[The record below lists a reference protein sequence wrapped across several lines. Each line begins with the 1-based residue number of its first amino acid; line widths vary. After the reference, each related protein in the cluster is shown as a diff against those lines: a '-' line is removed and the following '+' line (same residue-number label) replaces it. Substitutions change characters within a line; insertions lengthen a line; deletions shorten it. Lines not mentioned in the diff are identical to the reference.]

1 MNKLFSTLL
10 LSIGL
15 LCAGCEP
22 NPKMDLSQSTLIP
35 IPNSVNA
42 SGSSFK
48 FDGDLEINITDD
60 LDNLG
65 LQAQRLFQPATGFS
79 LPVIK
84 EAKPSS
90 DQLVLRVD
98 SNLSEQ
104 EGAYKLEIT
113 ERNISITGV
122 NQAAVYNGLETL
134 KQLFPKEIVLQE
146 SQDREAWFI
155 PSGIIQ
161 DAPRYQYRGAM
172 LDVSRHFFSVEDV
185 KSYIDYLA
193 MYKMN
198 VLHMHL
204 ADDQGWRIEI
214 KSWPDLTTKGS
225 VSEVGGGVGGFY
237 TQEEF
242 KELVDYAAGKYIEI
256 IPEIDM
262 PGHINAALHAYP
274 ILNPDDEELPYY
286 TGMEVGFSTLNYEDP
301 DTWRFVNDVIRE
313 LAEISPS
320 KYIHIGGDE
329 THATS
334 EEDYQKFIPRI
345 VEIVE
350 ANDKYAM
357 GWDDVAKAELS
368 QNTVAQLWK
377 PDTKDIMKG
386 LDQGVEIVMSPAKR
400 AYLDM
405 KYDQST
411 RIGLTWAAT
420 IEVDQ
425 GYNWDPSSFLE
436 GVNESQIRGMEAAL
450 WTETVE
456 NMDDLQYL
464 VFPRLTGYG
473 EVSWS
478 RQEDR
483 DWEAYKVRL
492 KKHLKRL
499 DLMNINYYHSPLLE
513 DDEIKK

>member
-1 MNKLFSTLL
+1 MKKLFSSLILSASILL
-10 LSIGL
+10 V
-15 LCAGCEP
+15 ACEP
-22 NPKMDLSQSTLIP
+22 NPKMDMGESVLIP
-35 IPNSVNA
+35 IPNRVDA
-42 SGSSFK
+42 RGSSFK
-48 FDGDLEINITDD
+48 FDDDIEINISGE
-60 LDNLG
+60 LENLG
-65 LQAQRLFQPATGFS
+65 FQAQEMFQPATGYE
-79 LPVIK
+79 LLIVK
-84 EAKPSS
+84 DAKPSS
-90 DQLVLRVD
+90 DQIVLRVD
-98 SNLSEQ
+98 ASLSEQ
-104 EGAYKLEIT
+104 DGAYKLEIT
-113 ERNISITGV
+113 EKNISITGV
-122 NQAAVYNGLETL
+122 SQAAVYHGLETL
-134 KQLFPKEIVLQE
+134 KQLFPKEIVM
-146 SQDREAWFI
+146 QDTQSRKAWYV
-155 PSGIIQ
+155 PTGIIQ
-161 DAPRYQYRGAM
+161 DAPRYAYRGAM

-214 KSWPDLTTKGS
+214 KSWPDLTAKGS
-225 VSEVGGGVGGFY
+225 VSEVGGGEGGFY
-237 TQEEF
+237 TQEDF

-274 ILNPDDEELPYY
+274 ILNPGDEQLPYY
-286 TGMEVGFSTLNYEDP
+286 TGMEVGFSTLTYEDP

-350 ANDKYAM
+350 SNEKYAM

-405 KYDQST
+405 KYNEST

-425 GYNWDPSSFLE
+425 GYNWNPSSFLD
-436 GVNESQIRGMEAAL
+436 GVNENQIRGMEAAL

-456 NMDDLQYL
+456 NMDDLQFL

-478 RQEDR
+478 QQEDR
-483 DWEAYKVRL
+483 DWNSYKIRL

-513 DDEIKK
+513 DNEIKK